1 MGLSLNPALG
11 TRRANLGLEVGAGS
25 FDLSGAAVASLSG
38 GASYEWSNPGLTLA
52 ADDEVAVKVVRLHKP
67 GAPTG
72 LTATARSTSATR
84 IDLDWDAPAKSGGR
98 EITGYRIEVSTDD
111 STWTGLAANTESAD
125 TEYRHTG
132 LAAGTTRHY
141 RVSAINAIGTGS
153 ASDAASA
160 TTPAVGV
167 FVPTENADGSTT
179 VLEADMTV
187 ASMADGGGALDSDGT
202 GYYEYLGKTGD
213 LDPRSFIYQGST
225 SQIYALQT
233 EPNGVCVE
241 DSSKGELTLYDGLGS
256 WNNLGYVK
264 PVLHIGSTT
273 FAFADADEQSP
284 AFMQWF
290 CVDDDDVGWS
300 DGDMLTVKIV
310 LVNEPSAPRNL
321 TATVASATEIGL
333 SWAAPAQT
341 GGADITG
348 YEYRHSTDGGDNWGD
363 WTAIASSASLTSY
376 TVSGLDTTSTYT
388 FQLRAVNSSGA
399 GPHADMGETASTD
412 ASLSGLSLSAGTL
425 TPTFAA
431 ATTSYA
437 ATVANTVSRV
447 TVTPV
452 RNHTG
457 ATVAYLDGSDAALAD
472 ADPNTDHQQ
481 VDLLIGPNTIKVQVT
496 AEDETTVQTYTVVVT
511 RTDAPPVFTSA
522 ATASVVENTTAVLT
536 VAAADA
542 DSQDSVTGYT
552 LAGGADQARFTLGG
566 SSGALSFTAAPNF
579 EDPADADG
587 NNAYLVTVR
596 ATGGSGDRLLTA
608 DQTITITVTDDD
620 TEAPAAPAVPTV
632 APGSDSTRLSVTW
645 NAPANA
651 GPPITGYDVQYRQGS
666 SGTFTD
672 SQYSGSAT
680 ATTITGLT
688 EETDYEV
695 QVKARNAEGD
705 SAWSPAGAGTTSQ
718 APNGPPA
725 FTSAATASVVENIT
739 AVLTVAAADADSQ
752 DSVTGYTL
760 AGGADQARF
769 TLGGSSG
776 ALSFTAAP
784 NFEDPA
790 DADGNNEY
798 LVTVRATGGSGDRL
812 LTADQTIT
820 ITVTD
825 DDSEAPAAP
834 AVPTVAPGSDST
846 TLSVTWNAP
855 ANAGPPITG
864 YDVQYRQ
871 GSSGTF
877 TDSQYSGSAT
887 ATTITGLTAET
898 DYEVQVKA
906 RNAEGDS
913 AWSPTGAGTTSQA
926 PNGPPVFTS
935 AATASVLE
943 NTTAVLTVAASDPD
957 SRDSVTGYSL
967 AGGSDEGRFTLD
979 ASTGALSFTAAPNFE
994 DAQDGASSDPA
1005 NAAGNNEYLVTV
1017 RATSGSGTRLLTADQ
1032 TITITVTDDDS
1043 EAPVAPAAPTVTPGD
1058 DATSLSVA
1066 WSAPANAGPAI
1077 TDYDVQYR
1085 QGSSGAFTAWTH
1097 AGDATS
1103 TTITGLT
1110 AQTGYEVQVKAR
1122 NPEGESAWS
1131 PIGTGTT
1138 AQAQNLPP
1146 AFTSPAAV
1154 SIAENTTSVLTVA
1167 ASDSDTQDSVT
1178 GYQIAGGADAGRFTL
1193 NGSTGALGFAAAPD
1207 FENAQDA
1214 DGDNVYQV
1222 IVRATGGSGDRLRT
1236 GDQTIA
1242 VTVTDDDSEAPAAPA
1257 APTVAPGSDAT
1268 SLNVTWSEPANTGP
1282 PITGYDGTARAPAA
1296 RLTPRRTPTPPP
1308 APPSP
1313 A

>member
-1 MGLSLNPALG
+1 
-11 TRRANLGLEVGAGS
+11 
-25 FDLSGAAVASLSG
+25 
-38 GASYEWSNPGLTLA
+38 
-52 ADDEVAVKVVRLHKP
+52 
-67 GAPTG
+67 
-72 LTATARSTSATR
+72 
-84 IDLDWDAPAKSGGR
+84 
-98 EITGYRIEVSTDD
+98 
-111 STWTGLAANTESAD
+111 
-125 TEYRHTG
+125 
-132 LAAGTTRHY
+132 
-141 RVSAINAIGTGS
+141 
-153 ASDAASA
+153 
-160 TTPAVGV
+160 
-167 FVPTENADGSTT
+167 
-179 VLEADMTV
+179 
-187 ASMADGGGALDSDGT
+187 
-202 GYYEYLGKTGD
+202 
-213 LDPRSFIYQGST
+213 
-225 SQIYALQT
+225 
-233 EPNGVCVE
+233 
-241 DSSKGELTLYDGLGS
+241 
-256 WNNLGYVK
+256 
-264 PVLHIGSTT
+264 
-273 FAFADADEQSP
+273 
-284 AFMQWF
+284 
-290 CVDDDDVGWS
+290 
-300 DGDMLTVKIV
+300 
-310 LVNEPSAPRNL
+310 
-321 TATVASATEIGL
+321 
-333 SWAAPAQT
+333 
-341 GGADITG
+341 
-348 YEYRHSTDGGDNWGD
+348 
-363 WTAIASSASLTSY
+363 
-376 TVSGLDTTSTYT
+376 
-388 FQLRAVNSSGA
+388 
-399 GPHADMGETASTD
+399 MGETASTD

-522 ATASVVENTTAVLT
+522 AAASVVENTTAVLT

-632 APGSDSTRLSVTW
+632 APGSDSTTLSVTW

-695 QVKARNAEGD
+695 QVRARNAEGD

-718 APNGPPA
+718 APNGPPV

-769 TLGGSSG
+769 TLDASTG

-790 DADGNNEY
+790 DADGNNAY
-798 LVTVRATGGSGDRL
+798 LVTVRATSGSGTRL
-812 LTADQTIT
+812 LTADQTMT

-825 DDSEAPAAP
+825 DDTEAPAAP
-834 AVPTVAPGSDST
+834 AAPTVAPGSDST

-887 ATTITGLTAET
+887 ATTITGLTAHTE
-898 DYEVQVKA
+898 YEVQVKA
-906 RNAEGDS
+906 RNAKGDS

-926 PNGPPVFTS
+926 PNGPPAFTS
-935 AATASVLE
+935 AATANVLE
-943 NTTAVLTVAASDPD
+943 NTTAVLTVAASDAD
-957 SRDSVTGYSL
+957 SQDSVTGYSL
-967 AGGSDEGRFTLD
+967 AGGADAGRFTLNG
-979 ASTGALSFTAAPNFE
+979 STGALSFTAAPNFE
-994 DAQDGASSDPA
+994 NAQDAASSDPA

-1017 RATSGSGTRLLTADQ
+1017 RATGGSGTRLLTADQ

-1097 AGDATS
+1097 TGDATS

-1110 AQTGYEVQVKAR
+1110 AQTGYEVQVKAHS
-1122 NPEGESAWS
+1122 PEGESDWS
-1131 PIGTGTT
+1131 PSGTGTT
-1138 AQAQNLPP
+1138 SQAPNAVP
-1146 AFTSPAAV
+1146 AFTSAATASV
-1154 SIAENTTSVLTVA
+1154 VENTA
-1167 ASDSDTQDSVT
+1167 ARAHRGRLRLRHPGQRHRLPDRRRRRRRALHPQRLHRRAELRRGPQLRERAGRRRRQRLPGHRARHRRQRRPPAHRRPDHRRHRHRRRLR
-1178 GYQIAGGADAGRFTL
+1178 GARRARRAHGGARQRRHQPERHLERAGQHRT
-1193 NGSTGALGFAAAPD
+1193 AHH
-1207 FENAQDA
+1207 
-1214 DGDNVYQV
+1214 
-1222 IVRATGGSGDRLRT
+1222 RLRRP
-1236 GDQTIA
+1236 
-1242 VTVTDDDSEAPAAPA
+1242 VP
-1257 APTVAPGSDAT
+1257 PGHQ
-1268 SLNVTWSEPANTGP
+1268 
-1282 PITGYDGTARAPAA
+1282 
-1296 RLTPRRTPTPPP
+1296 RRV
-1308 APPSP
+1308 
-1313 A
+1313 